1 MKRQLTVAILLFL
14 GLARIA
20 YAHRLDEYLQA
31 TLLTVEQDE
40 VRASMR
46 LIPGVSVA
54 PSVIANIDINHDGIL
69 SEAEQ
74 QGYAQRVLNDLILTC
89 DGQTITPKLISAT
102 FPTIDQ
108 MREGLG
114 EIHIQ
119 FTASLPRG
127 GLHRSF
133 ALKNHHQNLNS
144 VYLVNATVPVDP
156 NIHILTQK
164 RNEEQSFYE
173 LDYDQTGAPAANSLW
188 SSLRLQTNAASF
200 ATLFR
205 LGMRHIAEGTDHLL
219 FLLALLLPAP
229 LIAVRSRW
237 VPSPNIRSGFMRVLQ
252 IVTAFTVGHSITL
265 VLAATGVIHV
275 LSRPIEVLIAV
286 SILVSALHALRP
298 IFPGKESV
306 IATFFGLIHG
316 LAFASTLNN
325 LGLGW
330 VERLTGILA
339 FNLGIE
345 TMQLLVVAAA
355 LPSLILMSHTAAY
368 PYLRVPAA
376 VFAALASLGWITERI
391 LNINTS
397 VDTIVNAVAQH
408 AAALAGALFLISLVC
423 WRTSAMRDGKPA
435 IPISK
440 FVLDQEPR

>member
-1 MKRQLTVAILLFL
+1 MKRQLTVAILFFL

-31 TLLTVEQDE
+31 TLLTIERDE
-40 VRASMR
+40 VKASMR

-54 PSVIANIDINHDGIL
+54 PSVIASIDINHDGIL

-74 QGYAQRVLNDLILTC
+74 QSYAQRVLSDLTLTC
-89 DGQTITPKLISAT
+89 DGQSISTKLISAT

-108 MREGLG
+108 MRDGLG

-127 GLHRSF
+127 RLHRS
-133 ALKNHHQNLNS
+133 LVLENHHQNPDS

-164 RNEEQSFYE
+164 RNEQQSLYE
-173 LDYDQTGAPAANSLW
+173 LDYDQTGAPAVNSLW
-188 SSLRLQTNAASF
+188 SSLRLQTNGASF
-200 ATLFR
+200 VTLFR

-219 FLLALLLPAP
+219 FLLTLLLPAP

-237 VPSPNIRSGFMRVLQ
+237 VPSLNIRPGLIRVLK

-265 VLAATGVIHV
+265 ALAATGVIHV
-275 LSRPIEVLIAV
+275 PSRPIEVLIAI

-298 IFPGKESV
+298 IFPGKEAL
-306 IATFFGLIHG
+306 IAAFFGLIHG

-330 VERLTGILA
+330 AERIAGILA

-345 TMQLLVVAAA
+345 TMQLLVVAVT
-355 LPSLILMSHTAAY
+355 LPSLILMSRTSAY
-368 PYLRVPAA
+368 PYLRAPAA
-376 VFAALASLGWITERI
+376 LFAALASIGWITERVLDI
-391 LNINTS
+391 HTPI
-397 VDTIVNAVAQH
+397 DTIVNAVAQH
-408 AAALAGALFLISLVC
+408 AAAVAGALFLISLAC
-423 WRTSAMRDGKPA
+423 WRTSAIRDGIPA
-435 IPISK
+435 IPKCS
-440 FVLDQEPR
+440 LGGD

>member
-156 NIHILTQK
+156 NIHILK
-164 RNEEQSFYE
+164 YSCA
-173 LDYDQTGAPAANSLW
+173 D
-188 SSLRLQTNAASF
+188 
-200 ATLFR
+200 
-205 LGMRHIAEGTDHLL
+205 
-219 FLLALLLPAP
+219 
-229 LIAVRSRW
+229 
-237 VPSPNIRSGFMRVLQ
+237 
-252 IVTAFTVGHSITL
+252 
-265 VLAATGVIHV
+265 
-275 LSRPIEVLIAV
+275 
-286 SILVSALHALRP
+286 
-298 IFPGKESV
+298 
-306 IATFFGLIHG
+306 
-316 LAFASTLNN
+316 
-325 LGLGW
+325 
-330 VERLTGILA
+330 
-339 FNLGIE
+339 
-345 TMQLLVVAAA
+345 
-355 LPSLILMSHTAAY
+355 
-368 PYLRVPAA
+368 
-376 VFAALASLGWITERI
+376 ALA
-391 LNINTS
+391 N
-397 VDTIVNAVAQH
+397 
-408 AAALAGALFLISLVC
+408 LACIQSDCYTRPDGALN
-423 WRTSAMRDGKPA
+423 P
-435 IPISK
+435 
-440 FVLDQEPR
+440 